1 MTAHSVLDQRIW
13 DDLRVLGGSEADA
26 LILELISMYLE
37 DAPLQLE
44 AIREAARQSDRRA
57 LAFHA
62 HALRSPSASLG
73 ALGLAE
79 ACACLEVGASSASTA
94 LSLESSLVQEVLG
107 EAERV
112 VQELTSRSREL

>member
-1 MTAHSVLDQRIW
+1 MTAPSVLDQQTW
-13 DDLRVLGGSEADA
+13 EDLLSLGGSEADA
-26 LILELISMYLE
+26 LILELITMYLE
-37 DAPLQLE
+37 DAPLQLA
-44 AIREAARQSDRRA
+44 AIREAASQADRRA

-79 ACACLEVGASSASTA
+79 ACASLEVAAA
-94 LSLESSLVQEVLG
+94 AEVLSLESPLVQEVLG

-112 VQELTSRSREL
+112 VQELTSRSREF

>member
-1 MTAHSVLDQRIW
+1 MTAPSVLDQRVW
-13 DDLRVLGGSEADA
+13 EDLRALGGSEADG

-37 DAPLQLE
+37 DAPIQLE
-44 AIREAARQSDRRA
+44 AIREAVRQADRRA

-79 ACACLEVGASSASTA
+79 ACAALEAKADTIEV
-94 LSLESSLVQEVLG
+94 LSLESPLVRKLL
-107 EAERV
+107 AESEQV
-112 VQELTSRSREL
+112 VEELTLMIRDL